1 MKKIINYILLFVA
14 LVGCEEKS
22 LEPISADMEAPGVV
36 TDITVKNISGGAEIA
51 YTIPGDNDLLY
62 VKATYTIDNG
72 KEMEVKSSM
81 YEKLLVVKGFNGAD
95 NTKQYNVQLTCIDRS
110 NNESEPVT
118 VKIQPEISPLQKV
131 KNSMQITEA
140 FGGALYKWENPEE
153 EPITFF
159 FMADTIT
166 TEGEEAGELVSTR
179 ILNTT
184 QKEWQYISRG
194 FPDKPREFAVVM
206 RDNYGNETE
215 LVKPESIITPLKEE
229 ALDKSLMTVFEYGNN
244 PVDDKW
250 NWWEGLPSAL
260 IDGDRGSAII
270 SYQTPYPRHVTIDL
284 GKVYKLSRYVM
295 FQRGAGGKHH
305 WLYTYGNP
313 KTWYVYGRAEAPV
326 MNEEV
331 TEDLDGDGLQDWTN
345 YWTLISN
352 DEIVKPSGLPGSD
365 VSQEDIDAALD
376 GHNFDVPLETKPM
389 RYFRIG
395 VLSNWGNTGWV
406 NWHEMDFYGVEL

>member
-1 MKKIINYILLFVA
+1 MKKIMNYILLFVA

-22 LEPISADMEAPGVV
+22 LEPISGDMEAPGVV

-51 YTIPGDNDLLY
+51 YTIPNDNDLLY

-72 KEMEVKSSM
+72 KVMEVKSSM
-81 YEKLLVVKGFNGAD
+81 YEKSLVVKGFNGID
-95 NTKQYNVQLTCIDRS
+95 NSQEYNVSLTCIDRS
-110 NNESEPVT
+110 DNESEPVT
-118 VKIQPEISPLQKV
+118 VKIQPEVSPLQKV

-140 FGGALYKWENPEE
+140 FGGALYNWENPEE

-166 TEGEEAGELVSTR
+166 TEGEEPGELVATR
-179 ILNTT
+179 ILNTS

-194 FPDKPREFAVVM
+194 FPDTPREFAVII

-229 ALDKSLMTVFEYGNN
+229 ELDKSLMSVFEYGDN

-250 NWWEGLPSAL
+250 NWWEGLPSSL
-260 IDGDRGSAII
+260 IDGNVAFGSCVI
-270 SYQTPYPRHVTIDL
+270 SYQTPYPRHITIDL
-284 GKVYKLSRYVM
+284 GKTYKLSRYVM
-295 FQRGAGGKHH
+295 QQRRNGNSY
-305 WLYTYGNP
+305 LYSYGNP
-313 KTWYVYGRAEAPV
+313 KTWYVYGRSEAPV
-326 MNEEV
+326 MSEEI

-345 YWTLISN
+345 YWTLIGN
-352 DEIVKPSGLPGSD
+352 HEIVKPSGLAGSD

-376 GHNFDVPLETKPM
+376 GHNFDMPMDLGEM

-406 NWHEMDFYGVEL
+406 NWSEMDFYGVEL